1 MSPETLAAIV
11 AMSLATV
18 ATRFAGL
25 IVPAGFARRGRL
37 KAAFEAMPV
46 AVLASIIAPAVLATG
61 WPETVAALITLI
73 VAWRSPLIAVVVV
86 GVVSAGGLRALA
98 PLL

>member
-1 MSPETLAAIV
+1 MNPETLAAIV

-46 AVLASIIAPAVLATG
+46 AVLASIIAPTVLATG
-61 WPETVAALITLI
+61 WPETAAALIALI
-73 VAWRSPLIAVVVV
+73 VAWRSPLIAVVIA
-86 GVVSAGGLRALA
+86 GVVSAAGLRALA